1 MSTTSQKHRNFIAEP
16 MSDKPV
22 TELAGIGETLGKR
35 LSSKGFDKVR
45 RFIFVHHLIPK
56 SRKANFSWNNW
67 KIHCKYKDANDA
79 TLSANHFYKNL
90 IFVLYTYSFSNSSAP
105 IFMMKWNDSFSYVF
119 MIYMISFSISGLRRS
134 WTVFGSQ
141 EKPRSFRWLVEG
153 LRWRQFQTICRLLPM
168 SVRLVWWV
176 FVKLSM
182 QESFWR

>member
-1 MSTTSQKHRNFIAEP
+1 MLIYYINVYIIFLFIQ
-16 MSDKPV
+16 
-22 TELAGIGETLGKR
+22 
-35 LSSKGFDKVR
+35 SSSSLFHE
-45 RFIFVHHLIPK
+45 IIIE
-56 SRKANFSWNNW
+56 
-67 KIHCKYKDANDA
+67 IHCKYKDANDA

-153 LRWRQFQTICRLLPM
+153 LCWRQFQTICWLLPM
-168 SVRLVWWV
+168 SVRLVRWV
-176 FVKLSM
+176 FVKLTM